1 MSSIPDTPRPAP
13 TEGKKKF
20 RLLDVVEIAGNRLP
34 DPSILFLIGAL
45 LVMAASAAANLG
57 GWEVIKKVP
66 VQVTDA
72 VTGAVSLELVPAM
85 KSVATVTDAGET
97 IVTQEPEVL
106 RAVNLL
112 SSDGI
117 YWALRTMVRNFMDFP
132 PLGIV
137 LVGMLGIGVAE
148 RVGLIA
154 ALLKLFMLITP
165 EKLLTPA
172 MVFLGVMSSLAT
184 DAGYVVLPPL
194 AALLFK
200 AVGRSPIV
208 GIAAV
213 FAGVSAGFN
222 ANLVVT
228 GLDPMLAG
236 LSQAGARFVDPEYA
250 VNPACNWLFMIASTV
265 MATLVGWATTHY
277 LVEPRFAR
285 KSPEEGGP
293 SPVDAEELASHR
305 LTAQEKRGVRWAAL
319 VLLGALVVAAV
330 NVVVPGFPL
339 HGKGVTFDRWA
350 EAIVPLLFMFFLL
363 PGLAFGMT
371 NGTIRSTKDLARL
384 MTESMAAMSPIIVLA
399 FFAAQFVAYFQYSNL
414 GAMLAITGGE
424 VLAAAGLPVFL
435 LLLAFILL
443 TAVFNL
449 FVGSMSAKYALFA
462 PIFIPM
468 LMLVGISPELTQAAY
483 RIGDSVTNIIT
494 PLNAYLIIILVFMQ
508 KHDRSAGMGTLI
520 ATMLP
525 YTFTFTIAWSAM
537 LGLWLLLGIP
547 LGIPFE
553 TGPLEYRPEV
563 VP

>member
-1 MSSIPDTPRPAP
+1 MSSTPDTPQSAP

-45 LVMAASAAANLG
+45 LVMVASAAASLG
-57 GWEVIKKVP
+57 GWEVVKKVP
-66 VQVTDA
+66 MQVTDA
-72 VTGAVSLELVPAM
+72 AGVVSLELVPAM
-85 KSVATVTDAGET
+85 KSVTTVTDAGET
-97 IVTQEPEVL
+97 IVSQEPEVL

-112 SSDGI
+112 TSDGI

-148 RVGLIA
+148 RTGLIA
-154 ALLKLFMLITP
+154 ALLKIFMLITP

-172 MVFLGVMSSLAT
+172 MVFLGVMSSLAS

-194 AALLFK
+194 AALLYK

-236 LSQAGARFVDPEYA
+236 LSQTGAQFVDPEYA
-250 VNPACNWLFMIASTV
+250 VNPACNWLFMIASTI
-265 MATLVGWATTHY
+265 MATLVGWATTAWI
-277 LVEPRFAR
+277 VEPRFAR
-285 KSPEEGGP
+285 KSPDEGGP
-293 SPVDAEELASHR
+293 SPVDEAELAQHR
-305 LTAQEKRGVRWAAL
+305 LTAQEKRGLGRATAVL
-319 VLLGALVVAAV
+319 VVGLALVVV

-339 HGKGVTFDRWA
+339 NGKGVIFDRWA
-350 EAIVPLLFMFFLL
+350 EAIVPLLFILFLL

-424 VLAAAGLPVFL
+424 YLSTLGLPMFL

-525 YTFTFTIAWSAM
+525 YTFTFTIAWCAM

-553 TGPLEYRPEV
+553 TGPLEY
-563 VP
+563 VPRAMP